1 MRLCEAGLQVDI
13 KKSEFFVQ
21 ETTFLGLL
29 VSTEG
34 LKMNLQKI
42 KAILKWAVPIR
53 LVEVQSFI
61 RFCNFYCRFIKEFSK
76 IVQPLTQ
83 LVQKDTLFE

>member
-1 MRLCEAGLQVDI
+1 MRLCEASLQVDI

-34 LKMNLQKI
+34 LKMDSQKI
-42 KAILKWAVPIR
+42 EAILK
-53 LVEVQSFI
+53 
-61 RFCNFYCRFIKEFSK
+61 
-76 IVQPLTQ
+76 
-83 LVQKDTLFE
+83 